1 MINLKNV
8 TLRRGTKVLL
18 DKASVTLNPGEKV
31 GLVGRNGAGK
41 STLFALFNGSL
52 TEDGGDF
59 EMPRQWRM
67 GQVAQNMPETD
78 QAAADF
84 VLEGDTRLAEL
95 RQRLVVAEASGDG
108 MEMAHVYTD
117 LADAGDH
124 DAMPRA
130 EALILGLGFRVDEL
144 NNPVNSFSGGWRM
157 RLQLAR
163 ALMCPSDIL
172 ILDEPTNHLDLDALV
187 WLEAWLQRYAG
198 TMIVISHDRE
208 FLDAVTDVTLHI
220 DHAKLTRYGSNYS
233 GFEILRAQQM
243 ELQQASFSKQQDKIA
258 HLQKFITRFKAQA
271 SKAKQAQSRVK
282 ALERMEKV
290 APLLADAEFTFG
302 FKEPNNLPNPMLAI
316 SDASFGYVVDDEP
329 KAILQGV
336 SKSVL
341 AGQRI
346 GILGANGQGKSTL
359 VKTIARTM
367 PLLAGTLTEGKGLN
381 IGYFAQQELDVLH
394 PNDNPLEHMI
404 RLAKEL
410 GSNEPSREQ
419 DLRNYLGTFNF
430 SGDMVKQSVGSM
442 SGGEKARLVLAMIV
456 WQRPNLLLLDEPT
469 NHLDLA
475 TREALSM
482 ALNEFEGTVMLVSHD
497 RALLRAVCDEFWM
510 VGRGKVEP
518 FDGDLDDYQKYLLE
532 ESKRLREEAK
542 NSARDAV
549 VTTTTAPAP
558 AATAIMPR
566 KDPSPSGASPATTP
580 AAAVAVAVVAAKG
593 SSAAVTQT
601 GTPGLN
607 SAEQRKLDA
616 QKRQQLAAQ
625 TRPLK
630 RELEQNEER
639 MASIEVEKNRLEA
652 LLTTPVSPAEMAD
665 AGRRLKALSDEV
677 ATLEERWL
685 TITSLLEEATM
696 TAL

>member
-1 MINLKNV
+1 
-8 TLRRGTKVLL
+8 
-18 DKASVTLNPGEKV
+18 
-31 GLVGRNGAGK
+31 
-41 STLFALFNGSL
+41 
-52 TEDGGDF
+52 
-59 EMPRQWRM
+59 M

-208 FLDAVTDVTLHI
+208 FLDAVTNVTLHI

-381 IGYFAQQELDVLH
+381 IGYFAQQELDVLR

-549 VTTTTAPAP
+549 VTATAAPAS
-558 AATAIMPR
+558 AANTFAAQS
-566 KDPSPSGASPATTP
+566 DQSPSSAAPVP
-580 AAAVAVAVVAAKG
+580 AAAVPDKG
-593 SSAAVTQT
+593 SSPAVTQT
-601 GTPGLN
+601 STPGLS

-630 RELEQNEER
+630 RELEQNEQR
-639 MASIEVEKNRLEA
+639 MTSIEAEKSRLEA
-652 LLTTPVSPAEMAD
+652 LLSATVSPAEMAD
-665 AGRRLKALSDEV
+665 AGRRLKALADEV

-685 TITSLLEEATM
+685 ELTSLLEEATS
-696 TAL
+696 TAV

>member
-1 MINLKNV
+1 
-8 TLRRGTKVLL
+8 
-18 DKASVTLNPGEKV
+18 
-31 GLVGRNGAGK
+31 
-41 STLFALFNGSL
+41 
-52 TEDGGDF
+52 
-59 EMPRQWRM
+59 
-67 GQVAQNMPETD
+67 
-78 QAAADF
+78 
-84 VLEGDTRLAEL
+84 
-95 RQRLVVAEASGDG
+95 
-108 MEMAHVYTD
+108 
-117 LADAGDH
+117 
-124 DAMPRA
+124 
-130 EALILGLGFRVDEL
+130 
-144 NNPVNSFSGGWRM
+144 
-157 RLQLAR
+157 
-163 ALMCPSDIL
+163 MCPSDIL

-220 DHAKLTRYGSNYS
+220 DHAKLTRYGGNYS
-233 GFEILRAQQM
+233 AFEILRSQQM

-258 HLQKFITRFKAQA
+258 HLQKFINRFKAQA

-316 SDASFGYVVDDEP
+316 SEANFGYIVDDEP

-367 PLLAGTLTEGKGLN
+367 PLLGGTLTEGKGLN

-394 PNDNPLEHMI
+394 PQDTPLEHMI

-410 GSNEPSREQ
+410 GPNSGEPSREQ

-430 SGDMVKQSVGSM
+430 SGDMVKQAVGTM

-518 FDGDLDDYQKYLLE
+518 FDGDLDDYQRYLLE
-532 ESKRLREEAK
+532 ESKRLREVAK
-542 NSARDAV
+542 NAARDSTGSVAV
-549 VTTTTAPAP
+549 PAVETAAPLIAMAAAPAP
-558 AATAIMPR
+558 ISA
-566 KDPSPSGASPATTP
+566 PSSN
-580 AAAVAVAVVAAKG
+580 
-593 SSAAVTQT
+593 
-601 GTPGLN
+601 PGIS
-607 SAEQRKLDA
+607 SAEQRKVDA

-630 RELEQNEER
+630 RELEQNEQR
-639 MASIEVEKNRLEA
+639 MASIEAEKTQLEQQ
-652 LLTTPVSPAEMAD
+652 LSTPLPPTEIAE

-677 ATLEERWL
+677 TTLEERWL
-685 TITSLLEEATM
+685 ELTHLLEE
-696 TAL
+696 TA

>member
-1 MINLKNV
+1 
-8 TLRRGTKVLL
+8 
-18 DKASVTLNPGEKV
+18 
-31 GLVGRNGAGK
+31 
-41 STLFALFNGSL
+41 
-52 TEDGGDF
+52 
-59 EMPRQWRM
+59 
-67 GQVAQNMPETD
+67 
-78 QAAADF
+78 
-84 VLEGDTRLAEL
+84 
-95 RQRLVVAEASGDG
+95 
-108 MEMAHVYTD
+108 
-117 LADAGDH
+117 
-124 DAMPRA
+124 
-130 EALILGLGFRVDEL
+130 
-144 NNPVNSFSGGWRM
+144 
-157 RLQLAR
+157 
-163 ALMCPSDIL
+163 
-172 ILDEPTNHLDLDALV
+172 
-187 WLEAWLQRYAG
+187 
-198 TMIVISHDRE
+198 MIVISHDRE
-208 FLDAVTDVTLHI
+208 FLDAVTNVTLHI

-258 HLQKFITRFKAQA
+258 HLQKFINRFKAQA

-316 SDASFGYVVDDEP
+316 SEASFGYTVEGDAKP
-329 KAILQGV
+329 ILQGV

-430 SGDMVKQSVGSM
+430 SGDMVKQAVGSM

-542 NSARDAV
+542 NAARDTV
-549 VTTTTAPAP
+549 VSVP
-558 AATAIMPR
+558 
-566 KDPSPSGASPATTP
+566 TP
-580 AAAVAVAVVAAKG
+580 AAEIPAPVVAAL
-593 SSAAVTQT
+593 AAPVAATS
-601 GTPGLN
+601 TPGIS

-630 RELEQNEER
+630 RELEQNEQR
-639 MASIEVEKNRLEA
+639 MASIEAEKTQLEQQ
-652 LLTTPVSPAEMAD
+652 LSSPLPPAEIAE

-677 ATLEERWL
+677 SSLEERWL
-685 TITSLLEEATM
+685 ELTHLLEE
-696 TAL
+696 TA

>member
-532 ESKRLREEAK
+532 ESKRLREEAQK
-542 NSARDAV
+542 LACNANLSVSPTAV
-549 VTTTTAPAP
+549 QAPVP
-558 AATAIMPR
+558 V
-566 KDPSPSGASPATTP
+566 ASS
-580 AAAVAVAVVAAKG
+580 VAAPLA
-593 SSAAVTQT
+593 SVSAPVIS
-601 GTPGLN
+601 G
-607 SAEQRKLDA
+607 AEQRKLDA
-616 QKRQQLAAQ
+616 QKRQQLAEK

-630 RELEQNEER
+630 RELEQNEQR
-639 MASIEVEKNRLEA
+639 LASIEVEKA
-652 LLTTPVSPAEMAD
+652 LLEQQMTSIFPPAKIAET
-665 AGRRLKALSDEV
+665 GRRLKALTEEASD
-677 ATLEERWL
+677 LEERWL
-685 TITSLLEEATM
+685 ELTSLLEEVTSI
-696 TAL
+696 